1 MLICLM
7 KKYVS
12 ALIEDL
18 FLNYKQSNNLNKNN
32 ISILLNKIFNNMDLD
47 INLDK
52 KIEFYKDYVDFE
64 ESTPI
69 ESIVTK
75 IEILFLN
82 KADNSKL
89 SNMLEKL
96 IKTRNFFD
104 ELDRIVHLS
113 RYINPSL
120 IESMES
126 ILKAKFSDIRP
137 KYYYNF
143 LTIVYSAKSKFKD
156 AIESFEQQY
165 EYQPINGTYFSRK
178 SYLLLKNKS
187 YEDVINLKEEYISNN
202 FDFEEDFEVLKI
214 NAMYANKM
222 LNDAA
227 YDESLLRTL
236 SSSENKLIKIAS
248 RLLVD
253 NTRSQAI
260 QNIIS
265 MIKADP
271 RNYFMFDDWEI
282 LTSDELTNIKSKIEV
297 NNKINTFL

>member
-1 MLICLM
+1 
-7 KKYVS
+7 
-12 ALIEDL
+12 
-18 FLNYKQSNNLNKNN
+18 
-32 ISILLNKIFNNMDLD
+32 MDLD